1 MVQNMWW
8 RGFCEIMTRSRS
20 PEKSKELHEYV
31 SSQWMFFGRN
41 AYQISDQI
49 NKDTELM
56 SKFGKTSPAGIHY
69 HVKQIQEEME
79 NSISEDAMDT
89 YIGEFIRARLG
100 FEQDVIALEEIMQD
114 ERNKGLDNMDKELYL
129 KFARTRHEIKLDSF
143 KMLQDS
149 ALPLQ
154 VKKLKMERAKLRP
167 ARPMPKVED
176 NGSSQ

>member
-1 MVQNMWW
+1 M
-8 RGFCEIMTRSRS
+8 GKTMTRTRG
-20 PEKSKELHEYV
+20 PDLSKDFHEYI

-41 AYQISDQI
+41 AYQIAEQI
-49 NKDTELM
+49 NKDTQLM
-56 SKFGKTSPAGIHY
+56 SKYGKTTASGVHY
-69 HVKQIQEEME
+69 HIKQIQQEME

-100 FEQDVIALEEIMQD
+100 FEQDVIALEEIMAD
-114 ERNKGLDNMDKELYL
+114 EKSKGFDNMDKELYL

-167 ARPMPKVED
+167 ARPMPEVED
-176 NGSSQ
+176 NGVSE

>member
-1 MVQNMWW
+1 
-8 RGFCEIMTRSRS
+8 MTRTRG
-20 PEKSKELHEYV
+20 PELSKKLHEYV
-31 SSQWMFFGRN
+31 STQWMFFGRN

-49 NKDTELM
+49 NKDTVLM
-56 SKFGKTSPAGIHY
+56 SQFGKTSPPGIHY
-69 HVKQIQEEME
+69 HVKQIQQEME

-100 FEQDVIALEEIMQD
+100 FEQDVIALEEIMLD
-114 ERNKGLDNMDKELYL
+114 EKNKGMEEMDKELYL
-129 KFARTRHEIKLDSF
+129 KFARARHEIKLDSF

-167 ARPMPKVED
+167 ARPMPEVEPPMEEND
-176 NGSSQ
+176 NWQQDGERGATP